1 MVTPAYEIPSNLSSW
16 DTASKSQVS
25 KTDFYTYTRFE
36 TWTSFYKQR
45 LLSVDGTQNMEIIF
59 DKGILANLSRK
70 ANFL

>member
-45 LLSVDGTQNMEIIF
+45 LLLVDGKSEHKIW
-59 DKGILANLSRK
+59 K
-70 ANFL
+70 